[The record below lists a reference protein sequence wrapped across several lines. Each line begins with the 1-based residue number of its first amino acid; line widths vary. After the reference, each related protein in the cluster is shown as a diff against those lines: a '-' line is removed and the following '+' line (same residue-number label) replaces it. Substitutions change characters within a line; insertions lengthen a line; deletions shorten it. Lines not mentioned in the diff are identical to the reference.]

1 MTATID
7 KLGRLVVPKSL
18 RDAWNLSPGTVLEI
32 ESDSEGLH
40 FRLPEQGSALVRKE
54 GFLVHHGREAVDLN
68 IVDFLR
74 KERDGRGRIGG

>member
-18 RDAWNLSPGTVLEI
+18 RDAWGLSPGTVLEI
-32 ESDSEGLH
+32 DSDAEGLH
-40 FRLPEQGSALVRKE
+40 FRFPAQGSALVRKN
-54 GFLVHHGREAVDLN
+54 GFLVHHGREVVDLN

-74 KERDGRGRIGG
+74 KERDGRGMIRG